1 MSNAEQ
7 FVLLAKGQKGRACE
21 ALIQQVLNNRKIFV
35 FGELLALKSVQDV
48 SNPERRRPRAPVPFP
63 PSPHPAPHN
72 APPSSTPHLPPP
84 QLQGSE
90 YDKTFQTLQLFAYG
104 TYQEYMRGQGS
115 YIELTDAMR
124 TKLRQLSIVSIA
136 ADSKIIPY
144 ATLRRELDMD
154 NVRVLEDLIIETIY
168 AGLLSGKLD
177 QRGEVFRVKG
187 TMGRDILPDKLGGI
201 IEQLSAWRAQCTELI
216 AAVQASSHTLAAE
229 RDRSRREQD
238 ELNRSAQDVRASL
251 KESMASGD
259 MSMDRD
265 GDKIRGYSSS
275 SFASKAMK
283 RSGRGAGGGGGMG
296 SMGGLRPI

>member
-1 MSNAEQ
+1 MIS
-7 FVLLAKGQKGRACE
+7 
-21 ALIQQVLNNRKIFV
+21 
-35 FGELLALKSVQDV
+35 
-48 SNPERRRPRAPVPFP
+48 
-63 PSPHPAPHN
+63 
-72 APPSSTPHLPPP
+72 

-104 TYQEYMRGQGS
+104 TYQEYMRGQAS

-136 ADSKIIPY
+136 AESKIIPY

-177 QRGEVFRVKG
+177 QRGKVFRVKG
-187 TMGRDILPDKLGGI
+187 TIGRDILPDELGTI
-201 IEQLSAWRAQCTELI
+201 IEQLSAWRAQCTQLI
-216 AAVQASSHTLAAE
+216 AAVQASSQTLAADRE
-229 RDRSRREQD
+229 RSRREQE
-238 ELNRSAQDVRASL
+238 ELNRSAQDVRSSL

-265 GDKIRGYSSS
+265 GDKMRGYASS
-275 SFASKAMK
+275 SFTSKAMK
-283 RSGRGAGGGGGMG
+283 RGGRGGGGMG
-296 SMGGLRPI
+296 GMGGMRPV